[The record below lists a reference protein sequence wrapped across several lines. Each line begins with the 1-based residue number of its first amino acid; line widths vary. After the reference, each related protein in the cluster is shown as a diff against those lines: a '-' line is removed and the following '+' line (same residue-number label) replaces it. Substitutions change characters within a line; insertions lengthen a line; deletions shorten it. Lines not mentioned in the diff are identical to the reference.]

1 MKWHE
6 CKHSSR
12 QFWCMFVQSLRQPN
26 EKWVSIVEIQ
36 FQTSV
41 RRVLCSKG
49 SAMDGFS
56 SSSHST
62 CCVRI
67 ALKWVRG
74 MAPNFL
80 KMSFFCE
87 PKLIAKHMDGLIMVS
102 VFLQFLPKQMLFF
115 CLNVLENINQM
126 KQFDHAPA
134 HLHFEKRHKPWRIAK
149 QNDVGLGEKKKSTS
163 CCRNPRREKALHSK
177 WN

>member
-1 MKWHE
+1 
-6 CKHSSR
+6 
-12 QFWCMFVQSLRQPN
+12 
-26 EKWVSIVEIQ
+26 
-36 FQTSV
+36 
-41 RRVLCSKG
+41 
-49 SAMDGFS
+49 
-56 SSSHST
+56 
-62 CCVRI
+62 
-67 ALKWVRG
+67 
-74 MAPNFL
+74 
-80 KMSFFCE
+80 
-87 PKLIAKHMDGLIMVS
+87 MDGLIMVS

-177 WN
+177 